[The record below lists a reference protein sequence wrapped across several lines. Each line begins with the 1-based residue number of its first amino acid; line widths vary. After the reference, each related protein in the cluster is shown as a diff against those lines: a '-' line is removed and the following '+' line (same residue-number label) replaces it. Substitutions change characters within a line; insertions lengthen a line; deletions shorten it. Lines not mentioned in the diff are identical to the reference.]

1 MTDRMISRRFVL
13 CSLAAASLAAPIA
26 SLAAGPGDTPVA
38 PVQSFYDVL
47 LQAMKGGAKLGFKG
61 RYDLLAP
68 AIEHSFDLPLMTRL
82 TTGLE
87 WQNLSA
93 DDQKKLIDAFS
104 DFSIATYANQFD
116 DYSGE
121 RFDVDPNPVKTDNSD
136 VIVKTKLVQ
145 VKDEPVQLDYLMRQG
160 QSGWKIIDIYLSG
173 TISQL
178 AARRSEFSAVLRR
191 DGAAGLIN
199 LLRQKTTQLAG

>member
-1 MTDRMISRRFVL
+1 MISRRFVL
-13 CSLAAASLAAPIA
+13 CTLAALSLAAPAA
-26 SLAAGPGDTPVA
+26 SFAAGPDDTPAA
-38 PVQSFYDVL
+38 PVQSFYDTL

-68 AIEHSFDLPLMTRL
+68 AIGKSFDMPLMTRL

-87 WQNLSA
+87 WQNISA
-93 DDQKKLIDAFS
+93 DDQKKLIAAFS
-104 DFSIATYANQFD
+104 DFSIANYASQFD

-121 RFDVDPNPVKTDNSD
+121 RFEVDPNPVKTDSGD
-136 VIVKTKLVQ
+136 VIVKTKLVPA
-145 VKDEPVQLDYLMRQG
+145 KDDPVQLNYLMRQG
-160 QSGWKIIDIYLSG
+160 SGGWKIIDIYLSG

-191 DGAAGLIN
+191 DGVAGLIN
-199 LLRQKTTQLAG
+199 LLHQKTAQLAG

>member
-1 MTDRMISRRFVL
+1 MISRRFVL
-13 CSLAAASLAAPIA
+13 CALAAASLAAPVA
-26 SLAAGPGDTPVA
+26 SLAAGPDASPAA
-38 PVQSFYDVL
+38 PVQSFYDTL

-68 AIEHSFDLPLMTRL
+68 AIRRSFDLPLMTRL
-82 TTGLE
+82 TTGLD
-87 WQNLSA
+87 WQKLSA
-93 DDQKKLIDAFS
+93 DEQQKLIAAFS
-104 DFSIATYANQFD
+104 DFSIANYASQFD

-121 RFDVDPNPVKTDNSD
+121 RFDVDPNPVKTDNGD

-145 VKDEPVQLDYLMRQG
+145 VKDEPVQLDYLMRQEPD
-160 QSGWKIIDIYLSG
+160 GWKIIDVYLSG

-199 LLRQKTTQLAG
+199 LLHQKTAQLAG

>member
-1 MTDRMISRRFVL
+1 MISRRIVL
-13 CSLAAASLAAPIA
+13 CMLAACALAPPAR
-26 SLAAGPGDTPVA
+26 SFAAGPDDAPVA
-38 PVQSFYDVL
+38 PVQSFYDTL

-61 RYDLLAP
+61 RRDLLAP

-87 WQNLSA
+87 WQNLSP
-93 DDQKKLIDAFS
+93 DDQQKLIAAFS
-104 DFSIATYANQFD
+104 DFSIATYASQFD

-121 RFDVDPNPVKTDNSD
+121 RFEVDPAPVKTDNGD

-145 VKDEPVQLDYLMRQG
+145 VKDDPVQLDYLMRQSAG
-160 QSGWKIIDIYLSG
+160 GWKIIDIYLSG

-178 AARRSEFSAVLRR
+178 AARRSEFSSVLRR
-191 DGAAGLIN
+191 DGIAGLIN
-199 LLRQKTTQLAG
+199 LLHQKTAQLAG

>member
-1 MTDRMISRRFVL
+1 MISRRIVL
-13 CSLAAASLAAPIA
+13 CTLAACACAIQTPLEAF
-26 SLAAGPGDTPVA
+26 AAGDEGAAA
-38 PVQSFYDVL
+38 PVQSFYDTL
-47 LQAMKGGAKLGFKG
+47 IQAMKGGAKLGFKG
-61 RYDLLAP
+61 RRDLLAP
-68 AIEHSFDLPLMTRL
+68 SIEKSFDLPLMTRL

-93 DDQKKLIDAFS
+93 EDQQKLIAAFS
-104 DFSIATYANQFD
+104 EFSIATYANQFD

-121 RFDVDPNPVKTDNSD
+121 RFDVDPNPVKTDSGD

-160 QSGWKIIDIYLSG
+160 SSGWKIIDIYLSG

-191 DGAAGLIN
+191 DGIVGLIN
-199 LLRQKTTQLAG
+199 LLHQKTAQLAG